1 MRPHSDRCGL
11 GVMMHTTL
19 VGIAVVLA
27 LGAWHLRIRRHP
39 NWRHSGDARF
49 YITLGYPLVGIAVFF
64 LANAIGHTDVNWL
77 IGMGWALLSTSLFV
91 YGCQALNSPVPHSR
105 GDASAAAVIRPLR
118 QCPSATEVSRPD
130 VDA

>member
-1 MRPHSDRCGL
+1 
-11 GVMMHTTL
+11 MMHTTL
-19 VGIAVVLA
+19 VGIAVILA

-64 LANAIGHTDVNWL
+64 LANAVGHTDVNWL

-91 YGCQALNSPVPHSR
+91 YGCQALNSPVPHPR
-105 GDASAAAVIRPLR
+105 DDAPAATVIRPLR
-118 QCPSATEVSRPD
+118 QRPTATEVSRPD